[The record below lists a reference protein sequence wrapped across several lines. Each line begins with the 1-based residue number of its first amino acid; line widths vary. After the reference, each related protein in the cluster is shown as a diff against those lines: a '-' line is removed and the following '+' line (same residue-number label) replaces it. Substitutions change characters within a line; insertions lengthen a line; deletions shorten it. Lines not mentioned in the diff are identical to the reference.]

1 MEYVALVEQLDLSHW
16 LIIGG
21 VAFVLFGVV
30 GIVVRRAEAR
40 FMWRWLRSSFWRALD
55 QLMPDDRPIFLT
67 G

>member
-1 MEYVALVEQLDLSHW
+1 VEYVAIVEQLDLSHW

-30 GIVVRRAEAR
+30 GIVVRRAR
-40 FMWRWLRSSFWRALD
+40 
-55 QLMPDDRPIFLT
+55 